1 MNNPDESYKNNSAA
15 YQLSED
21 PTHKRLQINNIKQE

>member
-1 MNNPDESYKNNSAA
+1 MNNPDETYKNNSIA

-21 PTHKRLQINNIKQE
+21 PTHKKLQINQI